1 MITVIGLGLGTE
13 DTLTLGALKALR
25 EAKEIV
31 LQTGNVP
38 VADYLAKEGFEFETL
53 DKLYDD
59 AADFEELLEDA
70 ADFFADRDDA
80 VFGIIGNARSNAF
93 AAELK
98 KDHEVRV
105 IPGPAQGEYAL
116 DLCGIDA
123 AYARCIAA
131 DDIGGALIDAR
142 MATAVTEIDS
152 PYRAAD
158 IALAFSRYYPHD
170 YPIYFVKGSEVK
182 TIPLCELD
190 RQELAYNCA
199 AVFPALRL
207 EDRQAYTFED
217 LVDVMAILRS
227 ENGCPWDKQQTHV
240 SLRQDLLEE
249 SYEVMDAIDK
259 EDVDMLYD
267 ELGDVLFQTVFHAQI
282 GKEQGEFDER
292 DMTTNICHKMI
303 SRHTHVFGEVTVAN
317 TTELMKNWEE
327 IKRGEKGEQT
337 VAESMR
343 NITLDSPLLR
353 ASKILKKAELA
364 GMEEKSD
371 SIDALKQLAEEWVS
385 AENREAVAGDM
396 LLALVKAMRGCGI
409 SGDVALNGA
418 CVRYIERAEAREQKS
433 TVSAEIGIQK

>member
-1 MITVIGLGLGTE
+1 MITVIGLGLGKE

-38 VADYLAKEGFEFETL
+38 VAEYLAKEGIDFDTL
-53 DKLYDD
+53 DDLYDG
-59 AADFEELLEDA
+59 AADFEDLLDDA
-70 ADFFADRDDA
+70 LDYFDEYPNA
-80 VFGIIGNARSNAF
+80 VFGILGNARSNAF
-93 AAELK
+93 VNVLRTEHELK
-98 KDHEVRV
+98 
-105 IPGPAQGEYAL
+105 ILPGPAQGEYAL

-131 DDIGGALIDAR
+131 DDVRGVQIDAR
-142 MATAVTEIDS
+142 MATAVTELDS

-158 IALAFSRYYPHD
+158 IALEFSRYYPYD
-170 YPIYFVKGSEVK
+170 YPVYFVKGNSVK
-182 TIPLCELD
+182 TVPLNELE
-190 RQELAYNCA
+190 RQELAYDCA

-259 EDVDMLYD
+259 KDVDMLYD

-282 GKEQGEFDER
+282 GKEHGEFDER
-292 DMTTNICHKMI
+292 DMTTNICKKMI
-303 SRHTHVFGEVTVAN
+303 SRHTHVFGEVSVEN
-317 TTELMKNWEE
+317 TTELLKNWEE

-371 SIDALKQLAEEWVS
+371 SIEALKKLTEAWEKAED
-385 AENREAVAGDM
+385 REAVAGDM
-396 LLALVKAMRGCGI
+396 LLALVRAMRGCGI

-418 CVRYIERAEAREQKS
+418 CVRYIERAETREQKC
-433 TVSAEIGIQK
+433 TAHE

>member
-1 MITVIGLGLGTE
+1 MITVIGLGLGKE

-25 EAKEIV
+25 EAEEII

-38 VADYLAKEGFEFETL
+38 VADYLAGEGIKFDTL
-53 DKLYDD
+53 DDLYDQ

-70 ADFFADRDDA
+70 VDYFDGHPDA

-93 AAELK
+93 VTELK
-98 KDHEVRV
+98 KVYEVRV
-105 IPGPAQGEYAL
+105 LPGAAQGEYAL

-131 DDIGGALIDAR
+131 DDVKGTVIDAR
-142 MATAVTEIDS
+142 MATAVTELDS

-158 IALAFSRYYPHD
+158 IALEFSRYYPYD
-170 YPIYFVKGSEVK
+170 YPVYFVKGNTVK
-182 TIPLCELD
+182 TVPLNELE
-190 RQELAYNCA
+190 RQELAYDCS

-217 LVDVMAILRS
+217 LVDVMAILRA
-227 ENGCPWDKQQTHV
+227 ENGCPWDRQQTHV

-282 GKEQGEFDER
+282 GKEHGEFDER
-292 DMTTNICHKMI
+292 DMTTNICKKMI
-303 SRHTHVFGEVTVAN
+303 SRHTHVFGTTSVAG
-317 TTELMKNWEE
+317 TADVLKNWEE

-337 VAESMR
+337 IAESMR

-353 ASKILKKAELA
+353 ASKILKKAEVS

-371 SIDALKQLAEEWVS
+371 SIERLKELAEAWET
-385 AENREAVAGDM
+385 AEDREAVAGDM

-418 CVRYIERAEAREQKS
+418 CVRYIARAEAAEQQAAARE
-433 TVSAEIGIQK
+433 